1 MNRAAV
7 LFPLFTLIAGVSLA
21 TPIFVDP
28 FDQGNLIQP
37 YVPAAYNITQSVT
50 DVVGGVRYVGVTNGA
65 APTGYASTNI
75 NMGGSGVLDLGSMA
89 NGIPQLQLIYGSRAI
104 GNSIAGPS
112 LNLDL
117 AGYMAFVFQ
126 ITYKDLE
133 GGTLTI
139 NLYNDN
145 GDISSRTVSLPMTVS
160 QADPALRL
168 EVPISGFSNQAN
180 LSDIDS
186 IEISLTGPANLDMS
200 IDTIEITD
208 APEPGTLVIVG
219 MALVG
224 LGVGYRRIRRRA

>member
-21 TPIFVDP
+21 TPILVDP
-28 FDQGNLIQP
+28 FDQGDLVQP
-37 YVPAAYNITQSVT
+37 YVPQTFNIVYSVP
-50 DVVGGVRYVGVTNGA
+50 DAIGGARYIRLTNGA

-89 NGIPQLQLIYGSRAI
+89 NGIPQLQLIYGSLTI
-104 GNSIAGPS
+104 GNSLLS

-126 ITYKDLE
+126 ITYKDLAD
-133 GGTLTI
+133 GALTI

-145 GDISSRTVSLPMTVS
+145 GDVSSSTVSLPMIVS
-160 QADPALRL
+160 QTDPALRL

-186 IEISLTGPANLDMS
+186 IEILLTGPANLDMS

-208 APEPGTLVIVG
+208 APEPGTLVLVG